1 MRRAK
6 KGGGGGAKFSFY
18 SPSSPRGG
26 PQWGRQFGHYP
37 RPPPPPPFFFFL
49 LFYSFFFFLSHT
61 SFCSSSTSLKMR
73 RKKGKKIRRV
83 LFDIYTC
90 TRLLRAVCRC
100 IRALPCFDLAAGCC
114 ELFHAFSLASFSGCR
129 PVAHKTGKLVQP
141 IVVSR
146 FDQAVRRSAG
156 KRKDLGLIPQCQPF
170 L

>member
-1 MRRAK
+1 MRR
-6 KGGGGGAKFSFY
+6 GGQIFLLF
-18 SPSSPRGG
+18 PVQSPR
-26 PQWGRQFGHYP
+26 
-37 RPPPPPPFFFFL
+37 RPPMGATIWTLPPPLPPFFFL
-49 LFYSFFFFLSHT
+49 LFFSFLFLSHT

-73 RKKGKKIRRV
+73 RKKGEKIRRV

-114 ELFHAFSLASFSGCR
+114 ELFHTFSLASFSGCR

-146 FDQAVRRSAG
+146 FGPAVRR
-156 KRKDLGLIPQCQPF
+156 
-170 L
+170 